1 MRKGLPMLA
10 RDLQASLGQHPGMG
24 LQGKSA
30 GGAIPSVFPQWEQS
44 WQHDWVIR
52 WINNVFSTVPHTQW
66 GFPGGSIVKNP
77 PAVQE
82 MCQIPGSERSLGG
95 INGNPLQYS
104 YLEKPMDRR
113 A

>member
-1 MRKGLPMLA
+1 MLA
-10 RDLQASLGQHPGMG
+10 RDLRASLGQHPGMG

-82 MCQIPGSERSLGG
+82 MWVQHLGWED
-95 INGNPLQYS
+95 PLEEEVETQS
-104 YLEKPMDRR
+104 SIL